1 MGLRNILFTAQLGL
15 DHPIAIRY
23 PRGRGVTVDWQLPF
37 EEIASGK
44 AQCLKSGSE
53 IAVLSTGTIGNNV
66 IEAIDKIDHANHIAH
81 YNFGFVKP
89 LDTDLLHTVFS
100 TFEKVITIEDG
111 VIKGGFAGAVIEFAA
126 ENNYKIPVK
135 TLGIPDQFIEHGSI
149 TELQKI
155 CGIDVESII
164 SLLKTI

>member
-37 EEIASGK
+37 EEIAIGK
-44 AQCLKSGSE
+44 AQCLKSGSK

-66 IEAIDKIDHANHIAH
+66 IEAIDKIDHADHIAH

-89 LDTDLLHTVFS
+89 LDIRLLHQIFSVFES
-100 TFEKVITIEDG
+100 VITIEDG
-111 VIKGGFAGAVIEFAA
+111 VITGGFGSTIIEFALQNGYA
-126 ENNYKIPVK
+126 VPVK
-135 TLGIPDQFIEHGSI
+135 TLGIPDKFIEHGSI
-149 TELQKI
+149 VELQKI
-155 CGIDVESII
+155 CEIDVESIAT
-164 SLLKTI
+164 LLKEK